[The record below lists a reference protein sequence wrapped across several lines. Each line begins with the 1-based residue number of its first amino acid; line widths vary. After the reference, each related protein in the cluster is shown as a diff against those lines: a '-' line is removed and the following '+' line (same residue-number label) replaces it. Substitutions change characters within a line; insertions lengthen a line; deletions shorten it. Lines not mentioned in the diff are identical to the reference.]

1 MTWPGALVKSMSAAG
16 SETYKAMAADLGC
29 EVGRL
34 QSRLPMLPAFDAD
47 STVYRKIVQMASTTE
62 HVKASGGIAQWGTA
76 TDQTCFGLMS
86 SRKTGV
92 EHTEEEA
99 EDGREFP
106 GLMTWSQKLSS
117 CQSWLDDVYSAGYR
131 RYTVAVAALWPSR
144 RSRYKTENVYEDEDD
159 NVGYSLHRQ
168 HIFRP
173 QSSSTNLLHVLL
185 EGLSATERLAKI
197 SNRLSAAGFGFT
209 MVESCSTHVYP
220 LAIQHR

>member
-62 HVKASGGIAQWGTA
+62 HVKASGGIAQWRTA

-144 RSRYKTENVYEDEDD
+144 RSRYKTEMFMKMKTTTWDILCTGNISSGLNHHLQIYYMSCLRGWVQQNV
-159 NVGYSLHRQ
+159 
-168 HIFRP
+168 
-173 QSSSTNLLHVLL
+173 
-185 EGLSATERLAKI
+185 
-197 SNRLSAAGFGFT
+197 
-209 MVESCSTHVYP
+209 
-220 LAIQHR
+220 